1 MTSVGG
7 RDPPERRSNENTR
20 ERLQIL
26 PGQSGLGR
34 RRMTVVV
41 AARHAVQGATPS
53 LVDPFGRRIDYVR
66 VSVTDRCDLRCV
78 YCMAERQTFLPRADL
93 LSIEE
98 LDRACTAF
106 VGLGTRR
113 LRLTGGEPLVRKGFM
128 DLVASLSRHL
138 ESGALDELTLTT
150 NGTRLAEHA
159 ADLARHGVR
168 RINVSIDSLNP
179 EAYRRITRGGD
190 LAKVLAGM
198 QAAQDAGIAIK
209 INALALKGDN
219 ETELADMVG
228 WAHARGMGMTLIET
242 MPLGE
247 IEADRT
253 DQYLSLA
260 EVRADFERQWTLTPL
275 AKRTGGPAR
284 YVRVEETGGTLGFIT
299 PMSHTFC
306 EACNRVRVTCTGDLF
321 LCLGQDDKADLRSVL
336 RAHPDDDAP
345 LVEAIRAA
353 IAIKPKGHD
362 FRIDRPGAAPAVARP
377 MSMTGG

>member
-1 MTSVGG
+1 MTVLFSVGHQV
-7 RDPPERRSNENTR
+7 R
-20 ERLQIL
+20 
-26 PGQSGLGR
+26 
-34 RRMTVVV
+34 
-41 AARHAVQGATPS
+41 GAGDA
-53 LVDPFGRRIDYVR
+53 LIDPFGRRIDYVR

-93 LSIEE
+93 LSLEE
-98 LDRACTAF
+98 LDRVCTAF

-138 ESGALDELTLTT
+138 RSGALDELTLTT
-150 NGTRLAEHA
+150 NGTRLAENA
-159 ADLARHGVR
+159 EDLARHGVK
-168 RINVSIDSLNP
+168 RINVSIDTLDPDS
-179 EAYRRITRGGD
+179 YRRITRGGD

-198 QAAQDAGIAIK
+198 DAAQAAGIAIK
-209 INALALKGDN
+209 LNAVALKGDN
-219 ETELADMVG
+219 ETELAEMVR
-228 WAHARGMGMTLIET
+228 WAHARDMEMTLIET

-260 EVRADFERQWTLTPL
+260 DVRADFERQWTLTPI

-284 YVRVEETGGTLGFIT
+284 YVRVEETAGTLGFIT

-321 LCLGQDDKADLRSVL
+321 LCLGQEDKADLRTVL
-336 RAHPDDDAP
+336 RAHPGDDAP
-345 LVEAIRAA
+345 LLEAIRDA
-353 IAIKPKGHD
+353 IAIKPRGHD